1 MSTATFVDLTGGR
14 FDPQPQV
21 ATPPQP
27 EDPERTYYQM
37 KLQLFQLEFRVSDT
51 TRRLDLS
58 NARLKELEGREKS
71 LKDMVEYHTGSS
83 VQRLALIAKAK
94 AKELAELQLVITSER
109 NHRDAMVRL
118 LQASE
123 DALAA
128 FPRKKFLD
136 LKKIVATITAADQK
150 PKA

>member
-1 MSTATFVDLTGGR
+1 
-14 FDPQPQV
+14 
-21 ATPPQP
+21 
-27 EDPERTYYQM
+27 M